1 MMKRINKVC
10 VFCAASNNVDNIYYE
25 EAFLLGQL
33 LAKSGRDIMYGGGS
47 VGLMGRLA
55 DGAISKNG
63 KVTGVIPEFLDNLE
77 LGHKRIDKMHV
88 VDSMHTRKNKLLKE
102 SDCIIALPGGCG
114 TFEELLEAITWKRLG
129 LIISPVIIVNIKNYY
144 DPLIEMLERSIR
156 EKFMREEYHKTWV
169 VVQNAR
175 EAIDI
180 INIDLEIHRFEEDTL
195 IKEAEF
201 AKNNK

>member
-1 MMKRINKVC
+1 MIKIINTVC
-10 VFCAASNNVDNIYYE
+10 VFCAASNNVDSVYYD
-25 EAFLLGQL
+25 EAFLLGKL
-33 LAKSGRDIMYGGGS
+33 LAESGRELLFGGGS
-47 VGLMGRLA
+47 VGLMGSVA

-88 VDSMHTRKNKLLKE
+88 VDSMHSRKNKLLKE

-169 VVQNAR
+169 VVSNAT
-175 EAIDI
+175 EAIEL
-180 INIDLEIHRFEEDTL
+180 INNDLEIHNFEEDTL
-195 IKEAEF
+195 IKEADF
-201 AKNNK
+201 AKNKK

>member
-1 MMKRINKVC
+1 MKKRINSVC
-10 VFCAASNNVDNIYYE
+10 VFCAASNNVDICYYE
-25 EAFLLGQL
+25 EAFRLGKL
-33 LAKSGRDIMYGGGS
+33 IAESGREIIYGGGS

-63 KVTGVIPEFLDNLE
+63 KVVGVIPEFLDNLE
-77 LGHKRIDKMHV
+77 LGHKRISKMHV
-88 VDSMHTRKNKLLKE
+88 VESMHSRKNKMLKE

-144 DPLIEMLERSIR
+144 DPLIEMLEKSIR

-169 VVQNAR
+169 VVNNAQ
-175 EAIDI
+175 EAVDK
-180 INIDLEIHRFEEDTL
+180 INNDLEIHRFEEDTL

>member
-25 EAFLLGQL
+25 EAFSLGQL
-33 LAKSGRDIMYGGGS
+33 LAESGRDIMYGGGS

-129 LIISPVIIVNIKNYY
+129 LIISPVIIVNVNNYY

-180 INIDLEIHRFEEDTL
+180 INNDLEIHRFEEDTL

>member
-10 VFCAASNNVDNIYYE
+10 VFCAASNNVDNIYNE

-33 LAKSGRDIMYGGGS
+33 LAESEKEIMFGGGS
-47 VGLMGRLA
+47 IGLMGQLA

-77 LGHKRIDKMHV
+77 LGHKSIDKMHV
-88 VDSMHTRKNKLLKE
+88 VDSMHTRKNKLLTE
-102 SDCIIALPGGCG
+102 SDCVIALPGGCG

-129 LIISPVIIVNIKNYY
+129 LIISPVIIVNINNYF
-144 DPLIEMLERSIR
+144 DPLIEMLEKSIR
-156 EKFMREEYHKTWV
+156 EKFMREEYHKTWIV
-169 VVQNAR
+169 VKNAK
-175 EAIDI
+175 EAMNIID
-180 INIDLEIHRFEEDTL
+180 NDLEIHRFEEDTL

>member
-33 LAKSGRDIMYGGGS
+33 LAESGRDIMYGGGS

-180 INIDLEIHRFEEDTL
+180 INNDLEIHRFEEDTL

>member
-33 LAKSGRDIMYGGGS
+33 LAESGRDIMYGGGS

-169 VVQNAR
+169 VVENAR

-180 INIDLEIHRFEEDTL
+180 INNDLEIHRFEEDTL